1 MSTITSPDKI
11 NAILHEV
18 ETLLPQLPEMESSRD
33 SSQTKR
39 PRNAERGTTSE
50 LFRRQLGVLGDIQL
64 EVSIELGRASMY
76 LEDVARLRR
85 GSVVVLDRLA
95 GEPVDVLV
103 NGRIIARGE
112 LLVVDGHFSV
122 RLTEFV

>member
-1 MSTITSPDKI
+1 MEID
-11 NAILHEV
+11 ALLHAAEPF
-18 ETLLPQLPEMESSRD
+18 LPRLPEMECPADETVGVSKKTRRTS
-33 SSQTKR
+33 
-39 PRNAERGTTSE
+39 SE

-64 EVSIELGRASMY
+64 EVSIELGRTSMY

-103 NGRIIARGE
+103 NGQVIAKGE
-112 LLVVDGHFSV
+112 LLVTDGLFSV

>member
-1 MSTITSPDKI
+1 MSTLTSSENI
-11 NAILHEV
+11 NAILQEV
-18 ETLLPQLPEMESSRD
+18 ENLLPRLPEMERSAESS
-33 SSQTKR
+33 SPKR
-39 PRNAERGTTSE
+39 TGNAQRGTTSE
-50 LFRRQLGVLGDIQL
+50 LFRRQLGVLGDIPL